1 MPLGF
6 YPIPAG
12 ARLPEG
18 GAEEVGNKSWNLMRM
33 AASGLPVPPGFVLPT
48 GWCRARS
55 RNGVDEIALQATL
68 AAGIGSLE
76 VATNLGFGAAR
87 RPLLVSVRSGAAVS
101 MPGMLETVLNVGLNT
116 QTVDGLIRHTGSPR
130 LAWDSYRRLVQ
141 GYAEVVEALP
151 AASFD
156 ALVNETVAKAKVS
169 GEYNSTFATC
179 AHSLICCSHSSMR
192 CLAGRFPRIP
202 MSNCCMRSKPC
213 SDPGMRPKRWRIAG

>member
-1 MPLGF
+1 M
-6 YPIPAG
+6 
-12 ARLPEG
+12 
-18 GAEEVGNKSWNLMRM
+18 
-33 AASGLPVPPGFVLPT
+33 LPT

-55 RNGVDEIALQATL
+55 RNGVDEIALGTL

-87 RPLLVSVRSGAAVS
+87 RPLLVSVRSGGAVS
-101 MPGMLETVLNVGLNT
+101 MPGMLGTGPERRPEHADSRQLNSPHRQSADST
-116 QTVDGLIRHTGSPR
+116 WDGYRH
-130 LAWDSYRRLVQ
+130 LVQ

-192 CLAGRFPRIP
+192 CLGRPFPQDP
-202 MSNCCMRSKPC
+202 NEQLLHAVKAVLF
-213 SDPGMRPKRWRIAG
+213 PGMRPKRWRIAG